1 MKTRKLPFRVSR
13 ASCVILGFVVI
24 IVCSTVF
31 SSAQSASPNPCGS
44 CHGGGYSQVLDIREG
59 DSANQLPATLN
70 AGETKTVVVAV
81 ENAVNT
87 ARYASLSVSL
97 TLRSGKGH
105 FLVKNPKYYV
115 GYFPAGVQNA
125 VWQITGTSDGEDQL
139 VISAAGRNG
148 HENLAF
154 YDSYSSSPSIVVG
167 TPNPSAPSIEL
178 TSPVDGESWLVNS
191 THQLSWT
198 STGGVG
204 QLKVKLEYGTTGTDP
219 WISIASDLPAS
230 GSYTWKAPDVGT
242 QVVYVRATVSDSAVS
257 PRFGSAIS
265 SIQLQQ
271 PTPPS
276 SSSTASSSA
285 PAVPEFP
292 TAQVLAGFML
302 IMVFL
307 GVFLR
312 KRLA

>member
-1 MKTRKLPFRVSR
+1 MKTRNLRFRVNGPSV
-13 ASCVILGFVVI
+13 VILGLIVI
-24 IVCSTVF
+24 TACSALV
-31 SSAQSASPNPCGS
+31 SSAQSASPNLCGS

-59 DSANQLPATLN
+59 DSANQLPTTLN
-70 AGETKTVVVAV
+70 VGETKTVVVAV

-87 ARYASLSVSL
+87 ARYAALSVSL

-105 FLVKNPKYYV
+105 FLIRNPTYYI

-139 VISAAGRNG
+139 VITATGRNG

-154 YDSYSSSPSIVVG
+154 SDGYSPTPSVVVG
-167 TPNPSAPSIEL
+167 TPNPSAPSIQL
-178 TSPVDGESWLVNS
+178 TSPADGETWLVNS
-191 THQLSWT
+191 THQLSWS

-204 QLKVKLEYGTTGTDP
+204 QVKVTLEYGTTGTDP
-219 WISIASDLPAS
+219 WISIASDLPVR
-230 GSYTWKAPDVGT
+230 GSYTWKLPDMGA
-242 QVVYVRATVSDSAVS
+242 QIVYLRATAFDSAV
-257 PRFGSAIS
+257 PPHIGSAMS

-271 PTPPS
+271 PSPPS
-276 SSSTASSSA
+276 SSTSSSA

-292 TAQVLAGFML
+292 TAQVLAGFM
-302 IMVFL
+302 IVMVVL

-312 KRLA
+312 KHSA